1 MNNFKITEFP
11 PEVIKELNYYVY
23 RLIDPRNGET
33 FYVGKGKGNRVF
45 EHLKTTIKKDEEVD
59 FEEEELKYQR
69 IREIK
74 NSGLEV
80 IHIIHRHKL
89 DEATALHVE
98 AALIDIFPSAT
109 NKQGGYLNN
118 EIGAM
123 NAYEVVKKYKAEIAD
138 FSKHKLLHISIN
150 NTVNDKETY
159 DAVRFA
165 WRIDP
170 EKAKKADYVLAL
182 NRGIIVGVFKVES
195 WKKATINNFPE
206 FGKNVKKRWGFIG
219 VEAEKEIQDLYLH
232 KRIPNNLILKQ
243 NPIRYSWKK
252 SQQ

>member
-1 MNNFKITEFP
+1 MNNFKINAFP

-45 EHLKTTIKKDEEVD
+45 EHLKTAIKKDDEVD
-59 FEEEELKYQR
+59 FEEDDLKYQR

-89 DEATALHVE
+89 DEATALHIE
-98 AALIDIFPSAT
+98 AALIDIFPNAT
-109 NKQGGYLNN
+109 NKQVGHLNN
-118 EIGAM
+118 EIGSM
-123 NAYEVVKKYKAEIAD
+123 NAYEVVRKYQAEVAD
-138 FSKHKLLHISIN
+138 FSKHKLLLISIN
-150 NTVNDKETY
+150 NTVNNKETY

-170 EKAKKADYVLAL
+170 EEAKKADYVLAL
-182 NRGIIVGVFKVES
+182 NKGIIIGVFEVES
-195 WKKATINNFPE
+195 WKKATVKNFPE
-206 FGKNVKKRWGFIG
+206 FGKNVIKRWGFIG
-219 VEAEKEIQDLYLH
+219 KEAEKEIQDLYLH
-232 KRIPNNLILKQ
+232 KRIPTDLILKQ

-252 SQQ
+252 S